1 MRFASN
7 KHPLAANCQD
17 QELVKRSGVAES
29 EGAVDVGYLFE
40 IWVEIGA
47 VFKMGISRTGFLGKW
62 QDTIAV

>member
-7 KHPLAANCQD
+7 EHPLAANWQD

-29 EGAVDVGYLFE
+29 EAAVDVGCLLG

-47 VFKMGISRTGFLGKW
+47 VFKMGISRTAFLGKW